1 VIPVVLG
8 LGGLI
13 AKVAAA
19 AVVPRAVKALAAILS
34 GPAQP
39 DARRPGPDLV
49 EPVPP
54 STTMTAPQR
63 AAETGLIRKQ
73 AIAHNDD
80 FGETTQTSG
89 SATVYNPFLYTG
101 QELDKETGFYHLRA
115 RHYAPS
121 LGKFLSRDP
130 IGYAGGSNLYSY
142 CAGDSINFTD
152 PSGLEPPPWVNAWLN
167 TLDVTATA
175 AGAYYGGQAGG
186 ATGFT
191 IGAGAGLSTGPG
203 ATVASPALATAGA
216 AIGTVAGAA
225 AGGTAAHAGAQI
237 VGGLVRGAYGM
248 FSEGANGESTGGGN
262 PGKPPCPPNRKAIRS
277 LEKQIR
283 EHEKKIA
290 DYLADPGSLDAK
302 GWLKNV
308 SPALRDKIVNGRV
321 QGLRNSIKTY
331 QENIRKILSGE
342 LKS

>member
-1 VIPVVLG
+1 MIPVVLG

-73 AIAHNDD
+73 AIAHNSD
-80 FGETTQTSG
+80 FGETTQLTGGTS
-89 SATVYNPFLYTG
+89 VYNPFLYTG

-130 IGYAGGSNLYSY
+130 IGYDGGSNLY
-142 CAGDSINFTD
+142 
-152 PSGLEPPPWVNAWLN
+152 
-167 TLDVTATA
+167 
-175 AGAYYGGQAGG
+175 AY
-186 ATGFT
+186 
-191 IGAGAGLSTGPG
+191 
-203 ATVASPALATAGA
+203 
-216 AIGTVAGAA
+216 
-225 AGGTAAHAGAQI
+225 
-237 VGGLVRGAYGM
+237 VGGDPAPWRCRAGPRASLC
-248 FSEGANGESTGGGN
+248 ESLGN
-262 PGKPPCPPNRKAIRS
+262 C
-277 LEKQIR
+277 
-283 EHEKKIA
+283 
-290 DYLADPGSLDAK
+290 
-302 GWLKNV
+302 
-308 SPALRDKIVNGRV
+308 
-321 QGLRNSIKTY
+321 
-331 QENIRKILSGE
+331 
-342 LKS
+342 